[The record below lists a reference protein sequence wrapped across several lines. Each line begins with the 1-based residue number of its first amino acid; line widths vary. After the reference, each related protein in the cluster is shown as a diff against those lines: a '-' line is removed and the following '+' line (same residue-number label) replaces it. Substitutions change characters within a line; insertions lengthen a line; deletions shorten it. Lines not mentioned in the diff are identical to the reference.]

1 MNPTS
6 GQTAYRLPWLRE
18 YGEFMRTLW
27 RIIAGLFRWSWR
39 VLNFIRE
46 FILNLFLIVLIL
58 AGVGI
63 WLQLSSASS
72 SEPVQQ
78 GALKVDLS
86 GVLVDKPSVSNRLS
100 RISRQLLG
108 ASSDRLQENSL
119 FDVVDAIRQAKSDK
133 NITGMVLDLRD
144 FAGGDQPSLQY
155 VGKALREFRDA
166 GKPIFAL
173 GDSYSQAQ
181 YYLASYATKVY
192 LSPQGTVDLHGFATN
207 GLYYKSLLDKLKV
220 SSHVFRVGTYKSAV
234 EPFLRDDMSPEARDA
249 DGRWVGQ
256 LWQNYLNTVS
266 ANRQITPQQL
276 FPGAAGIISGLQAVQ
291 GDTAKY
297 ALDNKLVDVL
307 DSRAAADRELVK
319 TFGWDK
325 ASNDYRNVSIYD
337 YNVKQPTQQDGNI
350 AVILASGAIMDGE
363 ESAGNVGGD
372 TTAAQIR
379 DARLDD
385 KIKAIVLR
393 VNSPGGSVTASEAIR
408 EELAAAHDAGK
419 PVVVSM
425 GGMAASGGY
434 WISTP
439 ADYIVAA
446 PSTLTGSIGIFG
458 VINTVENSLSSI
470 GVHSDGVATSPL
482 ADVSTTKALPTE
494 VQQLM
499 QLTIENG
506 YRNFVGLVA
515 ASRHKT
521 PQQIDAIAQGHVWT
535 GSDAKANGLV
545 DALGDFDDAVAKA
558 AELAKVAKPELS
570 WYQDDPGMIDLL
582 LNQMNASAQ
591 AVLPAALKVWLPAPV
606 SEVMGALQAQPGLM
620 NNLNDPQN
628 RYAFCLTCGNV
639 R

>member
-1 MNPTS
+1 
-6 GQTAYRLPWLRE
+6 
-18 YGEFMRTLW
+18 MRTLW

-63 WLQLSSASS
+63 WLQLSSAGN

-86 GVLVDKPSVSNRLS
+86 GMLVDKPSVSNRLS

-108 ASSDRLQENSL
+108 ANSDRLQENSL
-119 FDVVDAIRQAKSDK
+119 FDVVDAIRQAKTDS
-133 NITGMVLDLRD
+133 NITGIVLDLRD

-155 VGKALREFRDA
+155 VGKALREFRDS
-166 GKPIFAL
+166 GKPVYAL

-181 YYLASYATKVY
+181 YYLASFANKIW

-207 GLYYKSLLDKLKV
+207 GLYYKTLLEKLKV

-234 EPFLRDDMSPEARDA
+234 EPFLRDNMSPDARDA
-249 DGRWVGQ
+249 DSRWITQ

-266 ANRQITPQQL
+266 ANRQITPEQL
-276 FPGAAGIISGLQAVQ
+276 FPGAAGVISGLEAVQ

-297 ALDNKLVDVL
+297 ALNNKLVDAL
-307 DSRAAADRELVK
+307 SARAAADQALAK

-325 ASNDYRNVSIYD
+325 ANNDYRYVSIYD
-337 YNVKQPTQQDGNI
+337 YRLKQPAQQKGNI

-379 DARLDD
+379 EARLDPAV
-385 KIKAIVLR
+385 KAIVLR
-393 VNSPGGSVTASEAIR
+393 VNSPGGSVTASETIR
-408 EELAAAHDAGK
+408 EELAAAHEAGK

-439 ADYIVAA
+439 ADYIIAA

-458 VINTVENSLSSI
+458 VINTVENSLDAI
-470 GVHSDGVATSPL
+470 GVHTDGVATSPL
-482 ADVSTTKALPTE
+482 ADVAATKTLPAE

-506 YRNFVGLVA
+506 YRNFIGLVA

-521 PQQIDAIAQGHVWT
+521 PEQIDAIAQGHVWT
-535 GSDAKANGLV
+535 GSDAKNNGLV

-558 AELAKVAKPELS
+558 ASLAKVTQPSLN
-570 WYQDDPGMIDLL
+570 WYQDEPGMLDLL

-591 AVLPAALKVWLPAPV
+591 AVLPDALKIWLPAPV
-606 SEVMGALQAQPGLM
+606 QEVVSAMQAQPGLLGK
-620 NNLNDPQN
+620 LNDPQN
-628 RYAFCLTCGNV
+628 RYAFCLNCGSV

>member
-1 MNPTS
+1 
-6 GQTAYRLPWLRE
+6 
-18 YGEFMRTLW
+18 MRTLW

-119 FDVVDAIRQAKSDK
+119 FDVVDAIRQAKTDK
-133 NITGMVLDLRD
+133 NITGIVLDLRD

-155 VGKALREFRDA
+155 VGKALREFRDT
-166 GKPIFAL
+166 GKPIYAI

-181 YYLASYATKVY
+181 YYIASYATKIY

-207 GLYYKSLLDKLKV
+207 GLYYKSLLEKLKV
-220 SSHVFRVGTYKSAV
+220 NSHVFRVGTYKSAV

-249 DGRWVGQ
+249 DGRWIGQ
-256 LWQNYLNTVS
+256 LWQNYLNTVA
-266 ANRQITPQQL
+266 ANRQITPDQL
-276 FPGAAGIISGLQAVQ
+276 FPGAAGIISGLQAVD

-297 ALDNKLVDVL
+297 ALNNKLVDVL
-307 DSRAAADRELVK
+307 DSRAAADQELVK

-325 ASNDYRNVSIYD
+325 ANNDYRNVSIYD
-337 YNVKQPTQQDGNI
+337 YTVKQPQQDQDGNI
-350 AVILASGAIMDGE
+350 AVIFASGAIMDGE
-363 ESAGNVGGD
+363 ETAGNVGGD
-372 TTAAQIR
+372 TTASQIR
-379 DARLDD
+379 DARLDP

-393 VNSPGGSVTASEAIR
+393 VNSPGGSVSASEAIR

-470 GVHSDGVATSPL
+470 GVHTDGVATSPL
-482 ADVSTTKALPTE
+482 ADVATTKALPTE

-515 ASRHKT
+515 TSRHKT
-521 PQQIDAIAQGHVWT
+521 PEQINAIAQGHVWT

-558 AELAKVAKPELS
+558 AELAKVAKPQLS

-591 AVLPAALKVWLPAPV
+591 AMLPAALKVWLPAPMLD
-606 SEVMGALQAQPGLM
+606 VMSAVKDQPGLM

-628 RYAFCLTCGNV
+628 RYAFCLNCGNV